1 MFKFIG
7 AIVALALAGAGG
19 YLMSNQYP
27 GAVGTSTAGIASV
40 DVPWVAAAPGSV
52 EPKGG
57 EVDVGTAIIGRV
69 AEVFV
74 ALNDD
79 VEEGQLLVKLDDSEA
94 RARLAAAE
102 TQADV
107 REKTRDDQQLN
118 ADRKDVRDAED
129 EVYRAERAVTG
140 ARIELD
146 YSLNGRR
153 DGSVNEQTLDNARRR
168 LREAEERLQR
178 ARIKVAQA
186 QADSN
191 LPAPSQAEAAVSEAR
206 AQVAI
211 AEALL
216 DKTRIRAP
224 QAGRVLQLR
233 AQSGEMVGPT
243 PGVPLIVI
251 GDMSVLQVTAEV
263 DEADV
268 AKIKIGQ
275 EAYVKSVS
283 YPGQEFAGKVVKL
296 APALSNPGIRQRGAR
311 RPTDVE
317 VLEVTVEFTGEVPLL
332 PGMRVDTFFRE

>member
-1 MFKFIG
+1 MLKVIG
-7 AIVALALAGAGG
+7 AIIALGLAGVAG
-19 YLMSNQYP
+19 YLVSSQYP
-27 GAVGTSTAGIASV
+27 AKIGASTTEAAAPEV
-40 DVPWVAAAPGSV
+40 AWVAAAPGRV
-52 EPKGG
+52 EPRGG
-57 EVDVGTAIIGRV
+57 AVDVGTAIIGRV
-69 AEVFV
+69 ADVFV
-74 ALNDD
+74 KLNDQ
-79 VEEGQLLVKLDDSEA
+79 VEEGQLLVKLDDAEA

-107 REKTRDDQQLN
+107 REKARDDLQLN

-146 YSLNGRR
+146 NALNGSR
-153 DGSVNEQTLDNARRR
+153 DGTVNAQTLDNARRR
-168 LREAEERLQR
+168 LKEAESRLQR
-178 ARIKVAQA
+178 ARINVAQA
-186 QADSN
+186 QTEAN

-233 AQSGEMVGPT
+233 AQSGEMVGPS
-243 PGVPLIVI
+243 PGIPLIVI

-263 DEADV
+263 DEADI

-275 EAYVKSVS
+275 EAYVRSVS
-283 YPGQEFAGKVVKL
+283 YPGQEFSGNVVKL
-296 APALSNPGIRQRGAR
+296 APALSSPNITQRGAR

-317 VLEVTVEFTGEVPLL
+317 VLEVTVEFTGELPLL